1 MAREEEPTGAS
12 AAKRRRTEAGAAA
25 AGPVCGTSG
34 DGAEEAA
41 LDAALLRAGGSDVLV
56 AVRLLVRAFPKQT
69 GKAFVPFALQSQLHA
84 LVKDEAAV
92 EGELEQLRLSKQ
104 VRVFKLGSGRDDF
117 GVALASDYR
126 AALLR
131 ARGAAG
137 AGTAAF
143 DAFVEVLDEVWDLAI
158 AKEDLVGIYLRRS
171 RAGGG
176 GGGGGDEDPDGAVE
190 DAITQLVRWGFL
202 AQVPSEDSDMLAFS
216 IPHLGPV
223 VRSIVKGRKELA
235 RLFARKRYKEILE
248 KDLLKGKLQG
258 SAMGMQFHLRDAV
271 GSKWLATETT
281 TAGTVYRL
289 TTAG

>member
-1 MAREEEPTGAS
+1 MAREEGPTGVS
-12 AAKRRRTEAGAAA
+12 AAKRRRTEACAAA
-25 AGPVCGTSG
+25 AGPACGMSG
-34 DGAEEAA
+34 DDAEEAA

-56 AVRLLVRAFPKQT
+56 AVQLLVRAFPKQT

-84 LVKDEAAV
+84 LVKDKAAV

-131 ARGAAG
+131 ARGAADT
-137 AGTAAF
+137 GTAAF
-143 DAFVEVLDEVWDLAI
+143 DAFVEALDEVLDLAI
-158 AKEDLVGIYLRRS
+158 AKEDLVGICLRRS
-171 RAGGG
+171 RAGG

-190 DAITQLVRWGFL
+190 DALTQLVRWGFL
-202 AQVPSEDSDMLAFS
+202 AQVPSEDSDLLAFS

-235 RLFARKRYKEILE
+235 RLFARKRHKEILE

-258 SAMGMQFHLRDAV
+258 SAMGMQFHLHDAV
-271 GSKWLATETT
+271 GSKWLATATT